1 MAYGNYGNNRGNY
14 GNNRSNN
21 NGGFQQQQPMQQQQQ
36 PEKTIEEQITE
47 RLDVFQMILQQAEQ
61 RGIAKD
67 DLLMSG
73 VTAWVTSMVTNFK
86 R

>member
-1 MAYGNYGNNRGNY
+1 MAYGNYSGRNYNNRGNY
-14 GNNRSNN
+14 GG
-21 NGGFQQQQPMQQQQQ
+21 NGYQQQQPQQ
-36 PEKTIEEQITE
+36 PQPPAQEKSIEDQIAE

>member
-14 GNNRSNN
+14 GNNRYNN
-21 NGGFQQQQPMQQQQQ
+21 NGGFQQQQPAQQQQ
-36 PEKTIEEQITE
+36 PEKTIEEQIAE

-73 VTAWVTSMVTNFK
+73 VTAWVTSMVTNF
-86 R
+86 RR

>member
-14 GNNRSNN
+14 GNNRYNN
-21 NGGFQQQQPMQQQQQ
+21 NGGFQQQQPQQ
-36 PEKTIEEQITE
+36 PAPAPEKSIEEQIAE

>member
-1 MAYGNYGNNRGNY
+1 MAYGNYGNNRSNY
-14 GNNRSNN
+14 GYNRGG
-21 NGGFQQQQPMQQQQQ
+21 NGGGYQQQQPQQSTPA
-36 PEKTIEEQITE
+36 PEKSIEEQIAE

-61 RGIAKD
+61 RGISKD